1 MILIQ
6 IVKLYIRKN
15 LTCKICIYLILYRK
29 LKEKEIQNQNL
40 IREVYNLK
48 KQIEILKINQ
58 EKEITERCFNANTIS
73 TNYTRVNSPR
83 DYIKIKYSS
92 ERRKQKGRNKLSIN
106 TSNKTN
112 SFSST
117 NLHSSKPTLNNNK

>member
-1 MILIQ
+1 M
-6 IVKLYIRKN
+6 
-15 LTCKICIYLILYRK
+15 
-29 LKEKEIQNQNL
+29 KEKEIQNQNL